1 MFTLNIRGQLRTYD
15 RPAVMGIINA
25 TPDSFFAGSRAVTA
39 ADAAAKAAAMVADG
53 ADFIDVGA
61 CSTRPGSAPPTPA
74 EEFDRLAAVQEKVKD
89 TIFIVPTVKAVCGDR
104 AVVSVD
110 TYRADV
116 ARRAVT
122 ELGADIVND
131 ISGGTLDEAMFETVA
146 ELNVPYILQ
155 HMRGKPED
163 MQDYATYGNVA
174 AEVLSEIGERLG
186 QLSLLG
192 VNDIIVDPGFGFAK
206 NIDQNYEL
214 LAHLD
219 LLKLL
224 HRPILVG
231 LSRKSM
237 ATGLLGITPDDALEA
252 TTALNTQ
259 ALDRSADILRVH
271 DVRAAVQCV
280 KIHQAVARYANK
292 PNF

>member
-25 TPDSFFAGSRAVTA
+25 TPDSFFAGSRATTA
-39 ADAAAKAAAMVADG
+39 AEAAVKTAAMVADG

-61 CSTRPGSAPPTPA
+61 CSTRPGSVAPTA
-74 EEFDRLAAVQEKVKD
+74 EEEFERLEAVL
-89 TIFIVPTVKAVCGDR
+89 PTVKAVCGDR
-104 AVVSVD
+104 TVVSVD
-110 TYRADV
+110 TYRAEV

-131 ISGGTLDEAMFETVA
+131 ISGGTLDEAMFDTIA
-146 ELNVPYILQ
+146 DLNVPYILQ

-163 MQDYATYGNVA
+163 MQEYANYDNVA
-174 AEVLSEIGERLG
+174 GEVLSEIGERVG
-186 QLSLLG
+186 RLSLMG
-192 VNDIIVDPGFGFAK
+192 VNDIIIDPGFGFAK
-206 NIDQNYEL
+206 NLEQNYEL
-214 LAHLD
+214 LANLS

-237 ATGLLGITPDDALEA
+237 ATKLLQIKPEDALEA
-252 TTALNTQ
+252 TTALNML
-259 ALDRSADILRVH
+259 ALEHSAEILRVH
-271 DVRAAVQCV
+271 DVKAAVQCI
-280 KIHQAVARYANK
+280 KIRQATECYENK
-292 PNF
+292 SKI

>member
-25 TPDSFFAGSRAVTA
+25 TPDSFFPGSRATTA
-39 ADAAAKAAAMVADG
+39 AEAAVKTAAMVADG

-61 CSTRPGSAPPTPA
+61 CSTRPGSVAPTA
-74 EEFDRLAAVQEKVKD
+74 EEEFERLEAVL
-89 TIFIVPTVKAVCGDR
+89 PTVKAVCGDR

-131 ISGGTLDEAMFETVA
+131 ISGGTLDEAMFDTIA
-146 ELNVPYILQ
+146 DLNVPYILQ

-163 MQDYATYGNVA
+163 MQEYANYDNVA
-174 AEVLSEIGERLG
+174 GEVLSEIGERVG
-186 QLSLLG
+186 RLSLMG
-192 VNDIIVDPGFGFAK
+192 VNDIIIDPGFGFAK
-206 NIDQNYEL
+206 NLEQNYEL
-214 LAHLD
+214 LANLS

-237 ATGLLGITPDDALEA
+237 ATKLLQIKPEDALEA
-252 TTALNTQ
+252 TTALNML
-259 ALDRSADILRVH
+259 ALEHSAEILRVH
-271 DVRAAVQCV
+271 DVKAAVQCI
-280 KIHQAVARYANK
+280 KIRQATACYENK
-292 PNF
+292 SKF

>member
-25 TPDSFFAGSRAVTA
+25 TPDSFFAASRAETA

-61 CSTRPGSAPPTPA
+61 CSTRPGSAAPTPA
-74 EEFDRLAAVQEKVKD
+74 EEFDRLAAVL
-89 TIFIVPTVKAVCGDR
+89 PTVKAVCGDR

-131 ISGGTLDEAMFETVA
+131 ISGGTLDEAMFETVT

-280 KIHQAVARYANK
+280 KIHQAVARYADK

>member
-25 TPDSFFAGSRAVTA
+25 TPDSFFAASRAVTA

-61 CSTRPGSAPPTPA
+61 CSTRPGSAAPA
-74 EEFDRLAAVQEKVKD
+74 ADEEFDRLAAVL
-89 TIFIVPTVKAVCGDR
+89 PTVKAVCGDR
-104 AVVSVD
+104 AAVSVD

-131 ISGGTLDEAMFETVA
+131 ISGGTLNEAMFETVA

-186 QLSLLG
+186 RLSLLG

-214 LAHLD
+214 LAHLH

-252 TTALNTQ
+252 TTALNTL

-280 KIHQAVARYANK
+280 KIHQAVARYADK

>member
-25 TPDSFFAGSRAVTA
+25 TPDSFFAGSRATSA
-39 ADAAAKAAAMVADG
+39 AEAAVKTAAMVADG

-61 CSTRPGSAPPTPA
+61 CSTRPGSVAPTA
-74 EEFDRLAAVQEKVKD
+74 EEEFERLEAVL
-89 TIFIVPTVKAVCGDR
+89 PTVKAVCGDR

-110 TYRADV
+110 TYRAEV

-131 ISGGTLDEAMFETVA
+131 ISGGTLDEAMFDTIA
-146 ELNVPYILQ
+146 DLNVPYILQ

-163 MQDYATYGNVA
+163 MQEYADYDNVA
-174 AEVLSEIGERLG
+174 GEVLSEIGERVG
-186 QLSLLG
+186 RLSLMG
-192 VNDIIVDPGFGFAK
+192 VNDIIIDPGFGFAK
-206 NIDQNYEL
+206 NLEQNYEL
-214 LAHLD
+214 LANLS

-237 ATGLLGITPDDALEA
+237 ATKLLQIKPEDALEA
-252 TTALNTQ
+252 TTALNML
-259 ALDRSADILRVH
+259 ALEHSAEILRVH
-271 DVRAAVQCV
+271 DVKAAVQCV
-280 KIHQAVARYANK
+280 KIRQATACYENK
-292 PNF
+292 SKF

>member
-25 TPDSFFAGSRAVTA
+25 TPDSFFAGSRATSA
-39 ADAAAKAAAMVADG
+39 AEAAVKTAAMVADG

-61 CSTRPGSAPPTPA
+61 CSTRPGSVAPTA
-74 EEFDRLAAVQEKVKD
+74 EEEFERLAAVL
-89 TIFIVPTVKAVCGDR
+89 PTVKAVCGDR
-104 AVVSVD
+104 VTVSVD
-110 TYRADV
+110 TYRAEV

-131 ISGGTLDEAMFETVA
+131 ISGGTLDEAMFDTIA
-146 ELNVPYILQ
+146 DLNVPYILQ

-163 MQDYATYGNVA
+163 MQEYANYDNVA
-174 AEVLSEIGERLG
+174 GEVLSEIGERVG
-186 QLSLLG
+186 RLSLMG
-192 VNDIIVDPGFGFAK
+192 VNDIIIDPGFGFAK
-206 NIDQNYEL
+206 NLEQNYEL
-214 LAHLD
+214 LANLS

-237 ATGLLGITPDDALEA
+237 ATKLLQIKPEDALEA
-252 TTALNTQ
+252 TTALNML
-259 ALDRSADILRVH
+259 ALEHSAEILRVH
-271 DVRAAVQCV
+271 DVKAAVQCI
-280 KIHQAVARYANK
+280 KIRQATACYENK
-292 PNF
+292 SKF

>member
-25 TPDSFFAGSRAVTA
+25 TPDSFFPGSRATTA
-39 ADAAAKAAAMVADG
+39 AEAAVKTAAMVADG

-61 CSTRPGSAPPTPA
+61 CSTRPGSVAPTA
-74 EEFDRLAAVQEKVKD
+74 EEEFERLEAVL
-89 TIFIVPTVKAVCGDR
+89 PTVKAVCGDR

-131 ISGGTLDEAMFETVA
+131 ISGGTLDEAMFDTIA
-146 ELNVPYILQ
+146 DLNVPYILQ

-163 MQDYATYGNVA
+163 MQEYANYDNVA
-174 AEVLSEIGERLG
+174 GEVLSEIGERVG
-186 QLSLLG
+186 RLSLMG
-192 VNDIIVDPGFGFAK
+192 VNDIIIDPGFGFAK
-206 NIDQNYEL
+206 NLEQNYEL
-214 LAHLD
+214 LANLN

-237 ATGLLGITPDDALEA
+237 ATKLLQIKPEDALEA
-252 TTALNTQ
+252 TTALNML
-259 ALDRSADILRVH
+259 ALEHSAEILRVH
-271 DVRAAVQCV
+271 DVKAAVQCI
-280 KIHQAVARYANK
+280 KIRQAAARYENK
-292 PNF
+292 SKF

>member
-25 TPDSFFAGSRAVTA
+25 TPDSFFPGSRATTA
-39 ADAAAKAAAMVADG
+39 AEAAVKTAAMVADG

-61 CSTRPGSAPPTPA
+61 CSTRPGSVAPTA
-74 EEFDRLAAVQEKVKD
+74 EEEFERLEAVL
-89 TIFIVPTVKAVCGDR
+89 PTVKAVCGDR

-131 ISGGTLDEAMFETVA
+131 ISGGTLDEAMFDTIA
-146 ELNVPYILQ
+146 DLNVPYILQ

-163 MQDYATYGNVA
+163 MQEYANYDNVA
-174 AEVLSEIGERLG
+174 GEVLSEIGERVG
-186 QLSLLG
+186 RLSLMG
-192 VNDIIVDPGFGFAK
+192 VNDIIIDPGFGFAK
-206 NIDQNYEL
+206 NLEQNYEL
-214 LAHLD
+214 LANLS

-237 ATGLLGITPDDALEA
+237 ATKLLQIKPEDALEA
-252 TTALNTQ
+252 TTALNML
-259 ALDRSADILRVH
+259 ALEHSAEILRVH
-271 DVRAAVQCV
+271 DVKAAVQCI
-280 KIHQAVARYANK
+280 KIRQAAARYENK
-292 PNF
+292 SKF

>member
-25 TPDSFFAGSRAVTA
+25 TPDSFFAGSRATTA
-39 ADAAAKAAAMVADG
+39 AEAAVKTAAMVADG

-61 CSTRPGSAPPTPA
+61 CSTRPGSVAPTA
-74 EEFDRLAAVQEKVKD
+74 EEEFERLEAVL
-89 TIFIVPTVKAVCGDR
+89 PTVKAVCGDR

-131 ISGGTLDEAMFETVA
+131 ISGGTLDEAMFDTIA
-146 ELNVPYILQ
+146 NLNVPYILQ

-163 MQDYATYGNVA
+163 MQEYANYDNVA
-174 AEVLSEIGERLG
+174 GEVLSEIGERVG
-186 QLSLLG
+186 RLSLMG
-192 VNDIIVDPGFGFAK
+192 VNDIIIDPGFGFAK
-206 NIDQNYEL
+206 NLEQNYEL
-214 LAHLD
+214 LANLS

-237 ATGLLGITPDDALEA
+237 ATKLLQIKPEDALEA
-252 TTALNTQ
+252 TTALNML
-259 ALDRSADILRVH
+259 ALEHSAEILRVH
-271 DVRAAVQCV
+271 DVKAAVQCI
-280 KIHQAVARYANK
+280 KIRQAAARYENK
-292 PNF
+292 SKF

>member
-25 TPDSFFAGSRAVTA
+25 TPDSFFAGSRATTA
-39 ADAAAKAAAMVADG
+39 AEAAVKTAAMVADG

-61 CSTRPGSAPPTPA
+61 CSTRPGSVAPTA
-74 EEFDRLAAVQEKVKD
+74 EEEFERLEAVL
-89 TIFIVPTVKAVCGDR
+89 PTVKAVCGDR

-110 TYRADV
+110 TYRAEV

-131 ISGGTLDEAMFETVA
+131 ISGGTLDEAMFDTIA
-146 ELNVPYILQ
+146 DLNVPYILQ

-163 MQDYATYGNVA
+163 MQEYADYDNVA
-174 AEVLSEIGERLG
+174 GEVLSEIGERVG
-186 QLSLLG
+186 RLSLMG
-192 VNDIIVDPGFGFAK
+192 VNDIIIDPGFGFAK
-206 NIDQNYEL
+206 NLEQNYEL
-214 LAHLD
+214 LANLS

-237 ATGLLGITPDDALEA
+237 ATKLLQIKPEDALEA
-252 TTALNTQ
+252 TTALNML
-259 ALDRSADILRVH
+259 ALEHSAEILRVH
-271 DVRAAVQCV
+271 DVKAAVQCI
-280 KIHQAVARYANK
+280 KIRQATANYENK
-292 PNF
+292 SKF

>member
-25 TPDSFFAGSRAVTA
+25 TPDSFFAGSRATSA
-39 ADAAAKAAAMVADG
+39 AEAAVKTAAMVADG

-61 CSTRPGSAPPTPA
+61 CSTRPGSVAPTA
-74 EEFDRLAAVQEKVKD
+74 EEEFERLEAVL
-89 TIFIVPTVKAVCGDR
+89 PTVKAVCGDR

-110 TYRADV
+110 TYRAEV

-131 ISGGTLDEAMFETVA
+131 ISGGTLDEAMFDTIA
-146 ELNVPYILQ
+146 DLNVPYILQ

-163 MQDYATYGNVA
+163 MQEYANYDNVA
-174 AEVLSEIGERLG
+174 GEVLSEIGERVG
-186 QLSLLG
+186 RLSLMG
-192 VNDIIVDPGFGFAK
+192 VNDIIIDPGFGFAK
-206 NIDQNYEL
+206 NLEQNYEL
-214 LAHLD
+214 LANLS

-237 ATGLLGITPDDALEA
+237 ATKLLQIKPQDALEA
-252 TTALNTQ
+252 TTALNML
-259 ALDRSADILRVH
+259 ALEHSAEILRVH
-271 DVRAAVQCV
+271 DVKAAVQCV
-280 KIHQAVARYANK
+280 KIRQATACYENK
-292 PNF
+292 SKF

>member
-25 TPDSFFAGSRAVTA
+25 TPDSFFAGSRATTA
-39 ADAAAKAAAMVADG
+39 AEAAVKTAAMVADG

-61 CSTRPGSAPPTPA
+61 CSTRPGSVAPTA
-74 EEFDRLAAVQEKVKD
+74 EEEFERLEAVL
-89 TIFIVPTVKAVCGDR
+89 PTVKAVCGDR

-131 ISGGTLDEAMFETVA
+131 ISGGTLDEAMFDTIA
-146 ELNVPYILQ
+146 DLNVPYILQ

-163 MQDYATYGNVA
+163 MQEYANYDNVA
-174 AEVLSEIGERLG
+174 GEVLSEIGERVG
-186 QLSLLG
+186 RLSLMG
-192 VNDIIVDPGFGFAK
+192 VNDIIIDPGFGFAK
-206 NIDQNYEL
+206 NLEQNYEL
-214 LAHLD
+214 LANLS

-237 ATGLLGITPDDALEA
+237 ATKLLQIKPEDALEA
-252 TTALNTQ
+252 TTALNML
-259 ALDRSADILRVH
+259 ALEHSAEILRVH
-271 DVRAAVQCV
+271 DVKAAVQCI
-280 KIHQAVARYANK
+280 KIRQATACYENK
-292 PNF
+292 SKF

>member
-25 TPDSFFAGSRAVTA
+25 TPDSFFAGSRATTA
-39 ADAAAKAAAMVADG
+39 AEAAVKTSAMVADG

-61 CSTRPGSAPPTPA
+61 CSTRPGSVAPTA
-74 EEFDRLAAVQEKVKD
+74 EEEFERLEAVL
-89 TIFIVPTVKAVCGDR
+89 PTVKAVCGDR
-104 AVVSVD
+104 VVVSVD

-131 ISGGTLDEAMFETVA
+131 ISGGTLDESMFDTIA
-146 ELNVPYILQ
+146 DLNVPYILQ

-163 MQDYATYGNVA
+163 MQEYANYDNIAG
-174 AEVLSEIGERLG
+174 EVLSEIGERVG
-186 QLSLLG
+186 RLSLMG
-192 VNDIIVDPGFGFAK
+192 VNDIIIDPGFGFAK
-206 NIDQNYEL
+206 NLEQNYEL
-214 LAHLD
+214 LANLS

-237 ATGLLGITPDDALEA
+237 ATKLLQIKPEDALEA
-252 TTALNTQ
+252 TTALNML
-259 ALDRSADILRVH
+259 ALEHSAEILRVH
-271 DVRAAVQCV
+271 DVKAAVQCV
-280 KIHQAVARYANK
+280 KIRQATACYENK
-292 PNF
+292 SKF

>member
-25 TPDSFFAGSRAVTA
+25 TPDSFFAGSRATTA
-39 ADAAAKAAAMVADG
+39 AEAAVKTAAMVADG

-61 CSTRPGSAPPTPA
+61 CSTRPGSVAPTA
-74 EEFDRLAAVQEKVKD
+74 EEELERLAAVL
-89 TIFIVPTVKAVCGDR
+89 PTVKAVCGDR

-110 TYRADV
+110 TYRAEV

-131 ISGGTLDEAMFETVA
+131 ISGGTLDEAMFDTIA
-146 ELNVPYILQ
+146 DLNVPYILQ

-163 MQDYATYGNVA
+163 MQEYANYDNVA
-174 AEVLSEIGERLG
+174 GEVLSEIGERVG
-186 QLSLLG
+186 RLSLMG
-192 VNDIIVDPGFGFAK
+192 VNDIIIDPGFGFAK
-206 NIDQNYEL
+206 NLEQNYEL
-214 LAHLD
+214 LANLS

-224 HRPILVG
+224 HRPIMVG

-237 ATGLLGITPDDALEA
+237 ATKLLQIKPDDALEA
-252 TTALNTQ
+252 TTALNML
-259 ALDRSADILRVH
+259 ALEHSAEILRVH
-271 DVRAAVQCV
+271 DVKAAVQCV
-280 KIHQAVARYANK
+280 KIREATARYENK
-292 PNF
+292 SKF

>member
-25 TPDSFFAGSRAVTA
+25 TPDSFFAGSRATSA
-39 ADAAAKAAAMVADG
+39 AEAAVKTAAMVADG

-61 CSTRPGSAPPTPA
+61 CSTRPGSVAPTA
-74 EEFDRLAAVQEKVKD
+74 EEEFERLEAVL
-89 TIFIVPTVKAVCGDR
+89 PTVKAVCGDR

-110 TYRADV
+110 TYRAEV

-131 ISGGTLDEAMFETVA
+131 ISGGTLDEAMFDTIA
-146 ELNVPYILQ
+146 DLNVPYILQ
-155 HMRGKPED
+155 HMRGKPEE
-163 MQDYATYGNVA
+163 MQEYADYDNVA
-174 AEVLSEIGERLG
+174 GEVLSEIGERVG
-186 QLSLLG
+186 RLSLMG
-192 VNDIIVDPGFGFAK
+192 VNDIIIDPGFGFAK
-206 NIDQNYEL
+206 NLEQNYEL
-214 LAHLD
+214 LANLS

-237 ATGLLGITPDDALEA
+237 ATKLLQIKPEDALEA
-252 TTALNTQ
+252 TTALNML
-259 ALDRSADILRVH
+259 ALEHSAEILRVH
-271 DVRAAVQCV
+271 DVKAAVQCV
-280 KIHQAVARYANK
+280 KIRQATACYENK
-292 PNF
+292 SKF

>member
-25 TPDSFFAGSRAVTA
+25 TPDSFFAGSRATSA
-39 ADAAAKAAAMVADG
+39 AEAAVKTAAMVADG

-61 CSTRPGSAPPTPA
+61 CSTRPGSVAPTA
-74 EEFDRLAAVQEKVKD
+74 EEEFERLEAVL
-89 TIFIVPTVKAVCGDR
+89 PTVKAVCGDR
-104 AVVSVD
+104 AIVSVD
-110 TYRADV
+110 TYRAEV

-131 ISGGTLDEAMFETVA
+131 ISGGTLDEAMFDTIA
-146 ELNVPYILQ
+146 DLNVPYILQ

-163 MQDYATYGNVA
+163 MQEYANYDNVA
-174 AEVLSEIGERLG
+174 GEVLSEIGERVG
-186 QLSLLG
+186 RLSLIG
-192 VNDIIVDPGFGFAK
+192 VNDIIIDPGFGFAK
-206 NIDQNYEL
+206 NLEQNYEL
-214 LAHLD
+214 LANLN

-237 ATGLLGITPDDALEA
+237 ATKLLQIKPEDALEA
-252 TTALNTQ
+252 TTALNML
-259 ALDRSADILRVH
+259 ALEHSAEILRVH
-271 DVRAAVQCV
+271 DVKAAVQCI
-280 KIHQAVARYANK
+280 KIRQATACYENK
-292 PNF
+292 SKF

>member
-25 TPDSFFAGSRAVTA
+25 TPDSFFAGSRATSA
-39 ADAAAKAAAMVADG
+39 AEAAVKTAAMVADG

-61 CSTRPGSAPPTPA
+61 CSTRPGSVAPTA
-74 EEFDRLAAVQEKVKD
+74 EEEFERLEAVL
-89 TIFIVPTVKAVCGDR
+89 PTVKAVCGDR
-104 AVVSVD
+104 AIVSVD
-110 TYRADV
+110 TYRAEV

-131 ISGGTLDEAMFETVA
+131 ISGGTLDEAMFDTIA
-146 ELNVPYILQ
+146 DLNVPYILQ

-163 MQDYATYGNVA
+163 MQEYANYDNVA
-174 AEVLSEIGERLG
+174 GEVLSEIGERVG
-186 QLSLLG
+186 RLSLMG
-192 VNDIIVDPGFGFAK
+192 VNDIIIDPGFGFAK
-206 NIDQNYEL
+206 NLEQNYEL
-214 LAHLD
+214 LANLN

-237 ATGLLGITPDDALEA
+237 ATKLLQIKPEDALEA
-252 TTALNTQ
+252 TTALNML
-259 ALDRSADILRVH
+259 ALEHSAEILRVH
-271 DVRAAVQCV
+271 DVKAAVQCI
-280 KIHQAVARYANK
+280 KIRQATACYENK
-292 PNF
+292 SKF

>member
-25 TPDSFFAGSRAVTA
+25 TPDSFFAGSRATTA
-39 ADAAAKAAAMVADG
+39 AEAAVKTSAMVADG

-61 CSTRPGSAPPTPA
+61 CSTRPGSVAPTA
-74 EEFDRLAAVQEKVKD
+74 EEEFERLEAVL
-89 TIFIVPTVKAVCGDR
+89 PTVKAVCGDR

-110 TYRADV
+110 TYRAEV

-131 ISGGTLDEAMFETVA
+131 ISGGTLDESMFDTIA
-146 ELNVPYILQ
+146 DLNVPYILQ

-163 MQDYATYGNVA
+163 MQEYANYDNIAG
-174 AEVLSEIGERLG
+174 EVLSEIGERVG
-186 QLSLLG
+186 RLSLMG
-192 VNDIIVDPGFGFAK
+192 VNDIIIDPGFGFAK
-206 NIDQNYEL
+206 NLEQNYEL
-214 LAHLD
+214 LANLS

-237 ATGLLGITPDDALEA
+237 ATKLLQIKPEDALEA
-252 TTALNTQ
+252 TTALNML
-259 ALDRSADILRVH
+259 ALEHSAEILRVH
-271 DVRAAVQCV
+271 DVKAAVQCI
-280 KIHQAVARYANK
+280 KIRQATACYENK
-292 PNF
+292 SKF